1 MIPAVIYARFSSSAQ
16 REASIEQQINV
27 CTSYAKQN
35 GYTIVQT
42 YSDRALT
49 GRTDQR
55 PQFLQMIKDARE
67 GRFCAVLVYALDRF
81 SRDKY
86 DSARYKH
93 ELRACGV
100 RVVSATEPITDN
112 PSGIL
117 IESVFEGL
125 AQYYSAE
132 LSQKIRRGYED
143 NAKKCLACGS
153 VPFGFRRGKDGRY
166 EIHPEEAEVVREI
179 FQRVSSGETY
189 ADICRD
195 LNGRGIKTKHGSSW
209 NRSSFNTILSNQR
222 YIGTYLSK
230 YHVQEDAIPQIVEK
244 ELFYKVQTLP
254 HSKNGPRRTP
264 NGYYSLTGK
273 LFCGLCG
280 DAMTGTSGTSKSG
293 KLCYYYSCH
302 GHRAHK
308 CDQRSYPRD
317 QLEETICRAIWDDVL
332 SDDAIRWM
340 AHQTILDQDKI
351 REDSDL
357 DIIRT
362 ELAQTRSQKS
372 NIMNAIKA
380 GIFTASTR
388 DELLKLEQEEALLED
403 RVKQAETALSALPSE
418 DDIISYL
425 DLFREG
431 YASQELTNAAL
442 LDAFV
447 IRAEVRLSDILVYF
461 SIKKEDRQK
470 IVDLPSGPECSFSPV
485 KWTCP
490 NSKRT
495 LYHVGEWFVLKIVA

>member
-1 MIPAVIYARFSSSAQ
+1 MNAVIYARFSSSAQ

-27 CTSYAKQN
+27 CTSYAQQN

-67 GRFCAVLVYALDRF
+67 GRFCAVIVYALDRF

-93 ELRACGV
+93 DLRQNGV

-132 LSQKIRRGYED
+132 LSQKIRRGNED
-143 NAKKCLACGS
+143 NAKKCLASGS
-153 VPFGFRRGKDGRY
+153 VPFGFQRGKDGRY
-166 EIHPEEAEVVREI
+166 EIHPEEAEIVREI
-179 FQRVSSGETY
+179 FQRVGSGETY
-189 ADICRD
+189 AAICRD
-195 LNGRGIKTKHGSSW
+195 LNGRGIKTKHGASW

-244 ELFYKVQTLP
+244 ELFYKVQTIG
-254 HSKNGPRRTP
+254 HTKNGPRRTP

-273 LFCGLCG
+273 LYCGICG
-280 DAMTGTSGTSKSG
+280 DAMTGISGTSKSG

-302 GHRAHK
+302 SHRAHK
-308 CDQRSYPRD
+308 CNQRNIPRD
-317 QLEETICRAIWDDVL
+317 QLEGTICRAIWDDVL
-332 SDDAIRWM
+332 SDDATRWM
-340 AHQTILDQDKI
+340 AHQTMIDQDKI

-362 ELAQTRSQKS
+362 ELAQVKSQKT

-403 RVKQAETALSALPSE
+403 RVKQAETALSALPTE

-425 DLFREG
+425 ELFREG
-431 YASQELTNAAL
+431 YASENVMKSAL

-447 IRAEVRLSDILVYF
+447 TRAEIRENDILVYF

-470 IVDLPSGPECSFSPV
+470 IVDLPSGSECSFSSV
-485 KWTCP
+485 KWRCR

-495 LYHVGEWFVLKIVA
+495 LYHVDNYFVLKIVA